1 MLRISET
8 CVASGACG
16 VAGEGEAECAGATMQ
31 QCSKP
36 RSTGERGGGQRGG
49 AAMQQQAKAG
59 SGGLRLCGGQAGCNP
74 GFGAA
79 GDVVDRKA
87 LGLQVGLQGL
97 GSLGAAAT

>member
-16 VAGEGEAECAGATMQ
+16 VAGEGGAECAGATMQ

-36 RSTGERGGGQRGG
+36 RSTGERGGAQRGG
-49 AAMQQQAKAG
+49 VAVSCQAKAG
-59 SGGLRLCGGQAGCNP
+59 LGWLRLRGGQASCNP

-97 GSLGAAAT
+97 SSLGAAAT

>member
-1 MLRISET
+1 MLRVSET
-8 CVASGACG
+8 LVACGACG
-16 VAGEGEAECAGATMQ
+16 VAGEGGAECDNATTQ

-49 AAMQQQAKAG
+49 AAASRQAKAG
-59 SGGLRLCGGQAGCNP
+59 SGWLRLRGGQASCNP

-87 LGLQVGLQGL
+87 LGL
-97 GSLGAAAT
+97 